1 MSTQTE
7 PEIIKEQF
15 QNQNGK
21 SNWTFLMIFWHT
33 FSRTEFDRSR
43 PLAASSEGS
52 SGSIRAC
59 SVLEK
64 SIGLS
69 SLSNIPNE
77 TKTEQKQ
84 RQFRP
89 CQCLKLHVTSAWTT
103 AWCVCVGQRVCPP
116 VVFNVNWWITRNFQY
131 VRYFFIRPIE
141 SPRARSNLRPG
152 APVRGLPCVPSCR
165 YAWSRR
171 GRRE

>member
-1 MSTQTE
+1 MNSKRIRLWLLRLFKLWQNIIIHDFTLRELHINTINNIKIYLLLLMSTQTE
-7 PEIIKEQF
+7 PEIITEQF
-15 QNQNGK
+15 QNQNGR

-84 RQFRP
+84 CQFRP

-103 AWCVCVGQRVCPP
+103 AWCVCVCTG
-116 VVFNVNWWITRNFQY
+116 VNGSVHLWY
-131 VRYFFIRPIE
+131 
-141 SPRARSNLRPG
+141 SM
-152 APVRGLPCVPSCR
+152 
-165 YAWSRR
+165 
-171 GRRE
+171 